1 MELDPQ
7 AVIDELSK
15 RLHSVTLENVV
26 LTTQMARLV
35 ERLNAEIVSNT
46 EAKDEEV

>member
-15 RLHSVTLENVV
+15 RLHSLTLENVV
-26 LTTQMARLV
+26 LTTQLARAI
-35 ERLNAEIVSNT
+35 EQLNAQISVKPDT
-46 EAKDEEV
+46 ED

>member
-15 RLHSVTLENVV
+15 RLHSLTLENVV
-26 LTTQMARLV
+26 LTTQLTRLI
-35 ERLNAEIVSNT
+35 EQLNSQTLPIEAEKA
-46 EAKDEEV
+46 E

>member
-15 RLHSVTLENVV
+15 RLHSATLENVV
-26 LTTQMARLV
+26 LTTQMGRLI
-35 ERLNAEIVSNT
+35 EQLNAQIALNIT
-46 EAKDEEV
+46 AADEEV

>member
-15 RLHSVTLENVV
+15 RLHSLTLENVI
-26 LTTQMARLV
+26 LTTQLARLIGQ
-35 ERLNAEIVSNT
+35 LNSQEYPVDSEKAE
-46 EAKDEEV
+46 

>member
-26 LTTQMARLV
+26 LTTQMARLI
-35 ERLNAEIVSNT
+35 EQLNAQIAPNN

>member
-15 RLHSVTLENVV
+15 RLHSLTLENVV
-26 LTTQMARLV
+26 LTTQLARLIDQ
-35 ERLNAEIVSNT
+35 LNLQVIQGDAEKP
-46 EAKDEEV
+46 E